1 MLGPMRHDG
10 TVATDAYPFIRPLR
24 CLGVRLDRMR
34 RALVTSKFRP
44 WLVTLTA
51 GAAALALPSAASPH
65 GLPGSGAEGVLD
77 YLWLGIRHML
87 AEQFPLPSLLAAQA
101 ASLSATR

>member
-1 MLGPMRHDG
+1 
-10 TVATDAYPFIRPLR
+10 
-24 CLGVRLDRMR
+24 MR
-34 RALVTSKFRP
+34 RVLVTSKVRP

-51 GAAALALPSAASPH
+51 GAAALALPSAASTQ

-87 AEQFPLPSLLAAQA
+87 AGWDHLLFIAGVVIVAGTLARAAKLISVFVA
-101 ASLSATR
+101 GTA

>member
-1 MLGPMRHDG
+1 MHTRSYVRYGG
-10 TVATDAYPFIRPLR
+10 S
-24 CLGVRLDRMR
+24 VRLDRMR
-34 RALVTSKFRP
+34 RVLVTSKFRP

-51 GAAALALPSAASPH
+51 GAAALAVPSAASAH

-87 AEQFPLPSLLAAQA
+87 AGWDHLLFIAGVVIVAGTLARAAKLISVFVA
-101 ASLSATR
+101 GTA

>member
-1 MLGPMRHDG
+1 MHTRSYVRLGG
-10 TVATDAYPFIRPLR
+10 S
-24 CLGVRLDRMR
+24 VRLDRMR

-51 GAAALALPSAASPH
+51 GAAALALPSAASAH

-77 YLWLGIRHML
+77 HLWLGIRHML
-87 AEQFPLPSLLAAQA
+87 AGWDHLLFIAGVMIVAGRSRA
-101 ASLSATR
+101 RRS

>member
-1 MLGPMRHDG
+1 MHTRSYVRYGG
-10 TVATDAYPFIRPLR
+10 S
-24 CLGVRLDRMR
+24 VRLDRMR
-34 RALVTSKFRP
+34 RVLVTSKFRP

-51 GAAALALPSAASPH
+51 GAAALALPSAASTH
-65 GLPGSGAEGVLD
+65 GLPGSGAEGVLY